1 VITRTAWNKNFVIK
15 DCLCCGKM
23 FETPQWRINQGK
35 GKYCSRECAAKCNI
49 AIGRA
54 SYKYVPPKG
63 ITPKHLRK
71 YCREDNFNWH
81 GGRFLDKDGYVM
93 ILSVDHP
100 NKNGRGY
107 VQEHRLV
114 IEKKI
119 GRYLN
124 KEESVHHKNKNKQ
137 DNSLENLMLFKN
149 ISAHRR
155 FESGGIVN
163 AEEIIFNYEINLK
176 AL

>member
-1 VITRTAWNKNFVIK
+1 METRGVKIDRATLK
-15 DCLCCGKM
+15 DLA
-23 FETPQWRINQGK
+23 T
-35 GKYCSRECAAKCNI
+35 KYHTEAERLEKEIWQLA
-49 AIGRA
+49 
-54 SYKYVPPKG
+54 
-63 ITPKHLRK
+63 
-71 YCREDNFNWH
+71 